1 MLTGRA
7 GLHFFLSSNS
17 LPKRLLEPLP
27 AVAWSWSLW
36 NFQGTP
42 HLSLLYLALFPGWMP
57 RFFAYPCFVVVAD
70 FSSFPPDPTFGG
82 PWEYPHLLCSM
93 LPFCHIA
100 SSLLA
105 ISLLN
110 YRIQPSSVSLA
121 SLLRTRQWFCRTYPE
136 AISDILFCIHLAQPF
151 VINHQKNWSQ
161 NKYFRYHKNWCET

>member
-42 HLSLLYLALFPGWMP
+42 RLSLLYLALFPGWMP

-70 FSSFPPDPTFGG
+70 FSSFPPILPLGNHGNILIFYPLCSLSAILPHHYLLYLFLMIITNHLSPLPLFSELISGFGG
-82 PWEYPHLLCSM
+82 PIRRLFQTHS
-93 LPFCHIA
+93 FA
-100 SSLLA
+100 S
-105 ISLLN
+105 I
-110 YRIQPSSVSLA
+110 
-121 SLLRTRQWFCRTYPE
+121 
-136 AISDILFCIHLAQPF
+136 
-151 VINHQKNWSQ
+151 
-161 NKYFRYHKNWCET
+161 